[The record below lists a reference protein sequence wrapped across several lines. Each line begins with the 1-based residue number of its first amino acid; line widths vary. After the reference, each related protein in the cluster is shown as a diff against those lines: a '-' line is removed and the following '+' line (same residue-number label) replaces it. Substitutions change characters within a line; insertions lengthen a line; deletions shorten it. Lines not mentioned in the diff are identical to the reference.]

1 MRPRAGVS
9 SRASSSTGNDGYRGH
24 VDELADSSGVLHDP
38 AALRRRLAE
47 AGYLFFR
54 GLLPAGTVR
63 ATGAAVLARLR
74 DGGWTDTDGTPSAQP
89 RALNSAD
96 GLSDPAFRAA
106 LTSAEFNQVPYLAP
120 LRATVRRVL
129 GAAAFSYPVKVLRAV
144 YPERPG
150 RRARGRYVHYDYA
163 VGGGQDM
170 LTSWLPLMGVSPRL
184 GGLAV
189 QPGGHHW
196 PPVPPRPLGGS
207 EPGWATT
214 SYQPGD
220 VLLFHCLTPHA
231 ALPNTGSVLRIS
243 GDFRWQTP
251 DCPAPSE
258 LVLGPAG
265 QGREVFSRLFRDQ
278 PWWEPVPAGLN
289 LRPRAELA
297 AAPPGPSRFFAVH
310 PGWQAWRPPP
320 SAVH

>member
-1 MRPRAGVS
+1 
-9 SRASSSTGNDGYRGH
+9 
-24 VDELADSSGVLHDP
+24 VDELADSSGMLDDP
-38 AALRRRLAE
+38 ALLRERLAE

-54 GLLPAGTVR
+54 GLLPPATVR
-63 ATGAAVLARLR
+63 AAGAAVLARLR
-74 DGGWTDTDGTPSAQP
+74 DGGWTDAGGAPSAQP
-89 RALNSAD
+89 RALNSVD

-106 LTSAEFNQVPYLAP
+106 LLCAEFNRIPYLGP

-129 GAAAFSYPVKVLRAV
+129 GTAAFSYPVKVLRAV

-150 RRARGRYVHYDYA
+150 PRARGRYIHYDYG

-170 LTSWLPLMGVSPRL
+170 LTSWLPLMEVPVQL

-196 PPVPPRPLGGS
+196 PPQPPRPLS
-207 EPGWATT
+207 ESARGWATT

-220 VLLFHCLTPHA
+220 VLIFHCLTPHA
-231 ALPNTGSVLRIS
+231 ALPNTGHGLRIS
-243 GDFRWQTP
+243 GDFRGQTP
-251 DCPAPSE
+251 DHPVPSE

-265 QGREVFSRLFRDQ
+265 QGRELFSRLLRSE
-278 PWWEPVPAGLN
+278 PWWEPVPAGLD
-289 LRPRAELA
+289 LRARAALA
-297 AAPPGPSRFFAVH
+297 ADPPGPSRFFAIH